1 VTLRSLPRARL
12 GDLVPSL
19 LHGQALVALVP
30 ATGERRWAGEAA
42 WAVARAAA
50 ADGRRVAL
58 VDLGIEEPSLHEVA
72 GITPTE
78 GIVDAFEYDV
88 SLTKAAHHLHGVF
101 FIGVG
106 SYTANAAELL
116 GQPRWRRLHAG
127 FRAEDALLLLYM
139 SPESVTR
146 LSAVPDAALVLAP
159 DGVDAESTT
168 GRALAE
174 IVERGTPMLGVVRER
189 WSAPPALAPV
199 APARR
204 RPWRSAVTAAALA
217 LAGAAGWAL
226 FARSAERPAAA
237 AGSPPPGATSAG
249 APQRAD
255 SLSWTVQLAAYGTL
269 APALQHVDAL
279 AQAGV
284 PALVAPV
291 MLSASGSVWY
301 RVLVGSFAIRDSAVA
316 ARAALWAQGATHPG
330 EGDLLQAPYSLL
342 VHGPWTPDSL
352 RHLGVPATRWGDGQ
366 LLIGAFETPEQ
377 AAFAEAA
384 LARAGVQATLVTRTG
399 TTP

>member
-1 VTLRSLPRARL
+1 MTLRSLPRARL

-19 LHGQALVALVP
+19 LHGQSLVALVP

-42 WAVARAAA
+42 WEVAHAAA

-58 VDLGIEEPSLHEVA
+58 VDLCIEEPSLHVMA
-72 GITPTE
+72 GIAPTE

-88 SLTKAAHHLHGVF
+88 SLTKAAHDVRGVF

-127 FRAEDALLLLYM
+127 FRAEDALLLLYL
-139 SPESVTR
+139 SPEAVAR
-146 LSAVPDAALVLAP
+146 LSAVPDAAIVLAP
-159 DGVDAESTT
+159 DGVEAESTT

-174 IVERGTPMLGVVRER
+174 IVARGTPMLGVVRER
-189 WSAPPALAPV
+189 WTAPPALPTV
-199 APARR
+199 APAPRR
-204 RPWRSAVTAAALA
+204 AWRSAAAAAALA
-217 LAGAAGWAL
+217 VAGAAGWAL
-226 FARSAERPAAA
+226 FARSAERPAAT
-237 AGSPPPGATSAG
+237 AGSPPAAPAAT
-249 APQRAD
+249 APHRAD
-255 SLSWTVQLAAYGTL
+255 SLPWIVQLAAYGTL
-269 APALQHVDAL
+269 EPALQHVDAL

-291 MLSASGSVWY
+291 MLSTSGAVWY
-301 RVLVGSFAIRDSAVA
+301 RVLVGSYAIRDSAA
-316 ARAALWAQGATHPG
+316 AGRAALWAQGAAHPG

-342 VHGPWTPDSL
+342 VRGPWTADSL
-352 RHLGVPATRWGDGQ
+352 RRLGVPATRWRDGR